1 MTSENYDKNGITTT
15 NNNSSNIIII
25 IIIIIIKIIIIIIM
39 SKLEVI
45 QNVNCCLMTGFVS
58 NINAKFLTVPN
69 NLIFSI
75 MSSMLNTNDANVA

>member
-1 MTSENYDKNGITTT
+1 M
-15 NNNSSNIIII
+15 
-25 IIIIIIKIIIIIIM
+25 IM